1 MLPSGILPLDSVTL
15 AAAFGFR
22 LRKRGATPACVASLM
37 QEPPVQSAPDR
48 PRQAHRPP
56 SSNVDPKTMLFAAI
70 ALVAVVGAM
79 YLAIHLV
86 FR

>member
-1 MLPSGILPLDSVTL
+1 
-15 AAAFGFR
+15 
-22 LRKRGATPACVASLM
+22 M

-48 PRQAHRPP
+48 PRQVHRPP
-56 SSNVDPKTMLFAAI
+56 SSNVDPKAMLLAAI

-79 YLAIHLV
+79 YLTIHLV